1 MNINNLAA
9 PTLSLKK
16 NVEESDLMLKKLA
29 TAKRITSAADDA
41 AGLQIANRLTQQ
53 ANGTTQ
59 GIRNVYDGISLANV
73 ADQTLAGVTDN
84 LNELNRLTVQA
95 GNGML
100 TADDRKALQDQ
111 VSQLTTGIQQQLSDS
126 NFAGIKLF
134 DQAKSLAFD
143 TGNGLV
149 SVQSDDLS
157 TALTNSGVLAIDV
170 TDAGSL
176 QTAQDSLK
184 SFAEQI
190 NASRAEFGASINRF
204 DAAARGLMNMNE
216 NTQAARSR
224 IEDLDYAQAVS
235 EQVAS
240 QIREKASLA
249 VISQGRLSAEQ
260 ASNLLN

>member
-1 MNINNLAA
+1 MKISNTLA
-9 PTLSLKK
+9 TENQLRVNS
-16 NVEESDLMLKKLA
+16 NQTDSMLKKLA
-29 TAKRITSAADDA
+29 SAKRINSAADDA

-53 ANGTTQ
+53 ANGATQ

-111 VSQLTTGIQQQLSDS
+111 VSQLTTGIQQQLSES
-126 NFAGIKLF
+126 NFAGVKLF

-190 NASRAEFGASINRF
+190 NAGRAEFGASINRF
-204 DAAARGLMNMNE
+204 DAAARGLMSLNE

-224 IEDLDYAQAVS
+224 IEDLDYAKAVS

-240 QIREKASLA
+240 QIREKSAIA
-249 VISQGRLSAEQ
+249 VISQGRVSAEQ
-260 ASNLLN
+260 AANLLN